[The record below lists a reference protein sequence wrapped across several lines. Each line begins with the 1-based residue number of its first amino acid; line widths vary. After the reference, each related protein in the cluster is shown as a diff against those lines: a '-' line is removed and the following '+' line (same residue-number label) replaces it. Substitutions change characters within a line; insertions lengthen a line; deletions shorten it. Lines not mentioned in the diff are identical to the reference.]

1 MVFYPQIVFEN
12 NESRTSLR
20 AETPA
25 CTECF
30 GEGGFFGVQ
39 ARTRKMGGRLAVGL
53 WTLAP
58 STEVRILAPQP
69 SLLFVFRYLQLAG
82 RYEQPM
88 NGFSSDDIL

>member
-12 NESRTSLR
+12 NESRTHLR

-30 GEGGFFGVQ
+30 GEGGLFGVQ

-69 SLLFVFRYLQLAG
+69 MISITY
-82 RYEQPM
+82 YESRFLISNIQ
-88 NGFSSDDIL
+88 NS